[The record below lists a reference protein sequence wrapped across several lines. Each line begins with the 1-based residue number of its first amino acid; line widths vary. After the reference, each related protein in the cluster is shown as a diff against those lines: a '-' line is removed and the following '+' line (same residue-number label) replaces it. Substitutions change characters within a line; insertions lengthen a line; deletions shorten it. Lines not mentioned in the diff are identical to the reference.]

1 MRLTRRWGRPNPTP
15 VRLPL
20 PTPIR
25 PSLASA
31 TAVSAHSHLPSD
43 DAGLHHVHVVTGT
56 RRPGLA
62 ALRAERDALTA
73 DKARLEDTV
82 RTQDALLTVAAHD
95 LKNSLAAIIMRA
107 DLLQDQMDDDVQ
119 AGEGSLPVHEGL
131 ARIHATSSN
140 MARLLDELLGLARVQ
155 SGHAWTSCANPWT
168 WSR

>member
-1 MRLTRRWGRPNPTP
+1 M
-15 VRLPL
+15 
-20 PTPIR
+20 
-25 PSLASA
+25 
-31 TAVSAHSHLPSD
+31 PSD

-107 DLLQDQMDDDVQ
+107 DLLQDQMGDD
-119 AGEGSLPVHEGL
+119 EGSLPVHEGL